1 MVIKP
6 IKNKRD
12 YQQALATIDK
22 LMDAKP
28 NTPDGDRLDVLAT
41 QWSRNSGGGAAELK
55 VATLARAWTLNR
67 CRFHHRPPS
76 GDGSYN

>member
-12 YQQALATIDK
+12 YQQSLASIDK

-28 NTPDGDRLDVLAT
+28 NTPEGDRLDVLAT
-41 QWSRNSGGGAAELK
+41 LVCAWEEQHQPIATEIVIRTNS
-55 VATLARAWTLNR
+55 
-67 CRFHHRPPS
+67 
-76 GDGSYN
+76 